1 MVTSLSD
8 TLDSGLLSIT
18 VIEAGRERPTPEELE
33 ELDDA
38 VVGRFGWA
46 FRFGMG
52 ASNSLNDF
60 RYGYI
65 IGGHT
70 LNPDTIG
77 DFESKLK
84 EETSLNDPAVL
95 MKPVKVP
102 EDEFE
107 SMEKLGKLPHEV
119 LSALD
124 DFVDEFDDGS
134 DS

>member
-8 TLDSGLLSIT
+8 TLDSGLMSIT
-18 VIEAGRERPTPEELE
+18 VIEDGRERPTAD
-33 ELDDA
+33 ELDELDTA
-38 VVGRFGWA
+38 VVDRFGWA

-52 ASNSLNDF
+52 PSEPLNDF

-77 DFESKLK
+77 DFEEKIQT
-84 EETSLNDPAVL
+84 ETALSNPAVL
-95 MKPVKVP
+95 MKAVEVP
-102 EDEFE
+102 EDEFD
-107 SMEKLGKLPHEV
+107 SMEQLGKLPSEV

-124 DFVDEFDDGS
+124 DFVDEL
-134 DS
+134 

>member
-18 VIEAGRERPTPEELE
+18 VIEAGRERPTPAELE
-33 ELDDA
+33 ELDEA
-38 VVGRFGWA
+38 VVERFGWA

-52 ASNSLNDF
+52 ASSSLNDF

-65 IGGHT
+65 IGGTT

-77 DFESKLK
+77 DFESKLQS
-84 EETSLNDPAVL
+84 ETSLNDPSVL
-95 MKPVKVP
+95 FKPVQVP
-102 EDEFE
+102 EEEFD
-107 SMEKLGKLPHEV
+107 SMEKLGRLPSEV

-124 DFVDEFDDGS
+124 DFVDEFDG
-134 DS
+134 